1 MNEFRHA
8 LRALLRAPG
17 FTAVSVATLALA
29 IGACTAIYS
38 VVYGVLLQP
47 LPYPE
52 PDRIVQ
58 VWQLN
63 PRGNQNQIS
72 DPNFED
78 LRDGLRLLGPV
89 GQFAQGNN
97 MVLAGDQPLR
107 VSMSRVSA
115 EFFDV
120 FRTAPRTGRLFDA
133 SERREGASGTAVI
146 SHRFWQSAFNG
157 EEDLA

>member
-17 FTAVSVATLALA
+17 FTAVSIATLALA

-38 VVYGVLLQP
+38 VVHGVLLQP

-58 VWQLN
+58 VWQS
-63 PRGNQNQIS
+63 GEKGGQNQFS

-78 LRDGLRLLGPV
+78 VRDNARLLGPV
-89 GQFAQGNN
+89 AQYSQGNV

-107 VSMSRVSA
+107 VSYSTISR

-120 FRTAPRTGRLFDA
+120 FATAPR
-133 SERREGASGTAVI
+133 
-146 SHRFWQSAFNG
+146 
-157 EEDLA
+157 